1 VRYEENLICRGRD
14 KTERRGRRSGEANER
29 PETAATRLTEES
41 DGGDSR
47 SAAREESGE
56 KSPTKMLFGRI
67 RREEIFCGNG

>member
-1 VRYEENLICRGRD
+1 VRYEKNLICRGRD

-29 PETAATRLTEES
+29 LETAATRLTEERRRRFS
-41 DGGDSR
+41 IG
-47 SAAREESGE
+47 REEEGGE